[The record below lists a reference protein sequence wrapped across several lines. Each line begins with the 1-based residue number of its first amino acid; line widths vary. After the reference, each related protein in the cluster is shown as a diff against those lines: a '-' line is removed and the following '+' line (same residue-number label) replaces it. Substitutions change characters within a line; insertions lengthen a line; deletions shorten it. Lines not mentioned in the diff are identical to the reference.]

1 MMIFV
6 YLICIE
12 DNMIK
17 WVPLAFYSNI
27 LTSQQCS
34 EDKTFL
40 PDHQCLFSRHFHYY
54 I

>member
-12 DNMIK
+12 GNMIK
-17 WVPLAFYSNI
+17 QIPLAFYANI
-27 LTSQQCS
+27 QTNQQCS

-40 PDHQCLFSRHFHYY
+40 PDRQCLSL
-54 I
+54 